1 MRRAALPNPGAGAMT
16 DRVAACSCGKLSVR
30 TRGEPIRISIC
41 HCLACQKRTGSAF
54 GAQAR
59 FPADAV
65 TISGRSKEYLRVGD
79 EGTSARFHFCPEC
92 GSTVFYRLDAVP
104 GTVAIPVGAFA
115 DPQFPQPSVSIYEM
129 RQHPW
134 VQLSGDMQHFD

>member
-1 MRRAALPNPGAGAMT
+1 MT
-16 DRVAACSCGKLSVR
+16 TRVASCSCGKLTVR

-41 HCLACQKRTGSAF
+41 HCLACQKRTGSVF

-65 TISGRSKEYLRVGD
+65 GVEGPSREYLRIGD
-79 EGTSARFHFCPEC
+79 AGGSIRFHFCPDC
-92 GSTVFYRLDAVP
+92 GSTVYYLLDAIP
-104 GTVAIPVGAFA
+104 GVVAVPVGAFA
-115 DPQFPQPSVSIYEM
+115 DPDFPPPRVSVYEV

-134 VQLSGDMQHFD
+134 VVLPGSIEHHD